1 MRCGYFD
8 AGVCRSCTF
17 LATPYE
23 LQLARKQDRV
33 TDALRSVAPG
43 LVWKDP
49 VGSAESRFRNK
60 AKMVVA
66 GSAESPTLGI
76 LGPDGRGVDLQGC
89 GLHQVGLERAL
100 PTLARFITSARLTP
114 YSVPAR
120 TGELKHLI
128 VTESA
133 DGELMVRFV
142 LRSREALGRL
152 QAQLPALLEEAR
164 LDGPGIA
171 VASVNLQPE
180 HKAIL
185 EGPEE
190 IPLYGETLRMRVNDI
205 DLHLRPQSFF
215 QTNTEVAAALYRSA
229 AALVEDVGPTS
240 IWDLYCGVG
249 GFGLHVARPGR
260 TVTGVEVSEQAIESA
275 RATAAELVSTRST
288 AGGAGATAGGAG
300 ATAGGAGATAGE
312 AGSTAG
318 PTVWVAADATEW
330 VMGFEARSAR
340 TSTAGQPP
348 DLVIVNPP
356 RRGIGPRLAGW
367 LEDSGVPHVV
377 YSSCNVDSLARD
389 LAAMPSLKPV
399 SAQLLDMFPHT
410 GHHEVLTLL
419 SR

>member
-1 MRCGYFD
+1 MRCGYFE
-8 AGVCRSCTF
+8 AGVCRSCTY
-17 LATPYE
+17 LETPYAS
-23 LQLARKQDRV
+23 QLAAKQARV
-33 TDALRSVAPG
+33 ASALAGVAPE
-43 LVWKDP
+43 LTWAEP
-49 VGSAESRFRNK
+49 VASAESRFRNK
-60 AKMVVA
+60 AKMVAA
-66 GSAESPTLGI
+66 GSVESPTLGI
-76 LGPDGRGVDLQGC
+76 LGSDGRGVDLQGC

-100 PTLARFITSARLTP
+100 PVLARFITTARLTP
-114 YSVPAR
+114 YSVPHR
-120 TGELKHLI
+120 IGELKHLI

-142 LRSREALGRL
+142 LRSTEALARL
-152 QAQLPALLEEAR
+152 RSRLPALLEEAR
-164 LDGPGIA
+164 LIGPGIA

-190 IPLYGETLRMRVNDI
+190 ILLYGETLRMRVNEI

-229 AALVEDVGPTS
+229 AALVDGADPSSV
-240 IWDLYCGVG
+240 WDLYCGVG
-249 GFGLHVARPGR
+249 GFGLHIAQPGR
-260 TVTGVEVSEQAIESA
+260 SVVGVEVSEQAIESA
-275 RATAAELVSTRST
+275 RLTSRERVSTRSAT
-288 AGGAGATAGGAG
+288 GAAGLLT
-300 ATAGGAGATAGE
+300 
-312 AGSTAG
+312 G
-318 PTVWVAADATEW
+318 PTEW
-330 VMGFEARSAR
+330 V
-340 TSTAGQPP
+340 TADAAEWATGGDATPP
-348 DLVIVNPP
+348 DLVVVNPP

-389 LAAMPSLKPV
+389 LAVMPSLRPV